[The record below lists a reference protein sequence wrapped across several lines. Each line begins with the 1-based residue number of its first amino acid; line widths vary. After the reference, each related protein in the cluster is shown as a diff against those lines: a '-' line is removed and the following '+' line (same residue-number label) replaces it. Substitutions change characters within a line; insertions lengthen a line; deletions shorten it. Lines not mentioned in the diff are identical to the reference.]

1 MCQRMSTS
9 IYQRKMFQ
17 GLFAVPGKMTNTLR
31 IYFNNGKFIRSS
43 MIDILQK

>member
-17 GLFAVPGKMTNTLR
+17 GLFAVPGKMTISLE
-31 IYFNNGKFIRSS
+31 FILTMESS
-43 MIDILQK
+43 LEVQ